1 MDNKIPVILVHK
13 GNTFYLKPVLEH
25 IRLFNPDT
33 RICLLSDA
41 STKGKFDFVEHYNL
55 EDYSA
60 GAKSFEAV
68 YDHMSSNP
76 YEFEL
81 ICFQRWFYAWDF
93 AKAQGLDYFFC
104 MDSDVLL
111 YCNID
116 TVLSKYKSYDFTICN
131 RYGPGCSLFNISS
144 ITRFCEYMM
153 SMYTKESL
161 ISRMKTMYQGFIDNK
176 QLGGVCDMTAFT
188 WFQDDEDCNVAD
200 IAIPENGVCFDGCI
214 TWDLGFEYEN
224 GKKKVYWVDNLPYG
238 RLKGDPSLIRF
249 YCLHLQGRAK
259 YSIFK
264 YVLDKNKVHRSGF
277 LYTLKWMLSKEI
289 VKARLRGV
297 KKAIHNPQ
305 LFVNFIKAK
314 LK

>member
-1 MDNKIPVILVHK
+1 MKNIPIILVHR

-33 RICLLSDA
+33 RICLLSDV
-41 STKGKFDFVEHYNL
+41 STKGKYSFVEHYSM
-55 EDYSA
+55 DSYSE
-60 GAKSFEAV
+60 GAKAFEAV
-68 YDHMSSNP
+68 YKHMSSNP

-81 ICFQRWFYAWDF
+81 ICFQRWFYAKDF
-93 AKAQGLDYFFC
+93 AKAKGFEYFFC

-116 TVLSKYKSYDFTICN
+116 IVLAKYKSYDFTICD
-131 RYGPGCSLFNISS
+131 RLGPGCTLFNISS
-144 ITRFCEYMM
+144 ITRFCDYMM
-153 SMYTKESL
+153 SMYTKETLMEKVKS
-161 ISRMKTMYQGFIDNK
+161 MYQGFVDRE
-176 QLGGVCDMTAFT
+176 QLGGICDMTAFD
-188 WFQDDEDCNVAD
+188 WYQNDEDCKVVD
-200 IAIPENGVCFDGCI
+200 ITIPENGACFDGCI
-214 TWDLGFEYEN
+214 VNECGFEYEN
-224 GKKKVYWVDNLPYG
+224 GKKKVYWIDNLPYG
-238 RLKGDPSLIRF
+238 RLKTDQSLIRF
-249 YCLHLQGRAK
+249 YCLHLQGRTK

-264 YVLDKNKVHRSGF
+264 YVLDKNKVHHSGF